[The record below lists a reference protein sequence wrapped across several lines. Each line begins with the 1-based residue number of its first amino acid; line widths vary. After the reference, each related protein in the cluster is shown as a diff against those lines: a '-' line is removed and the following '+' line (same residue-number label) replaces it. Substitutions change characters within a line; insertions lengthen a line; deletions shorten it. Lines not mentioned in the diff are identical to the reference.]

1 MFVAVMIIIIILQII
16 FATWGGTAFK
26 VANDPPIGIV
36 HWAIAIAFGIA

>member
-1 MFVAVMIIIIILQII
+1 MFVIVLSIIIVLQIV

-36 HWAIAIAFGIA
+36 HWSIAIAFGVA